1 MINEQHQNSS
11 PLLLQIGAIAAILGT
26 IFQVGAGTLSTSL
39 PTGGGE
45 EAMQSLGGQ
54 SSLLTAIYL
63 GFILGA
69 VLWVWALVAL
79 ASDLTM
85 GNARA
90 LGLLAVASAFIGA
103 TLHAVDGVLHGVAL
117 PALAA
122 SWTGAPDDAR
132 GALVQDLDLLRHLF
146 AATWAGVILLF
157 HGVPFVLAGLAVAIS
172 QRYPAWLGWIGFV
185 GGAGSIIIGLAM
197 FFGAA
202 PAGLAVPF
210 AVVLSAFMVILGW
223 LMWSQSDLPAV
234 ERGRTPPPV
243 ISSRHHPSPR
253 SERP

>member
-1 MINEQHQNSS
+1 MTNEQHQNCS
-11 PLLLQIGAIAAILGT
+11 PLLLQIGAIAAVGGT

-45 EAMQSLGGQ
+45 ETLQSLGGQ
-54 SSLLTAIYL
+54 SSLLTVIYL

-79 ASDLTM
+79 ASQLTA
-85 GNARA
+85 GKARA
-90 LGLLAVASAFIGA
+90 LSLLAVASAFVGA

-132 GALVQDLDLLRHLF
+132 EALVQELDLLRHLF
-146 AATWAGVILLF
+146 TATWAGVILLF
-157 HGVPFVLAGLAVAIS
+157 HGVPFALAGLAVAIS

-185 GGAGSIIIGLAM
+185 GGAGSVIIGLAM

-210 AVVLSAFMVILGW
+210 AVILSVYMVILGW
-223 LMWSQSDLPAV
+223 LMWP
-234 ERGRTPPPV
+234 RTG
-243 ISSRHHPSPR
+243 
-253 SERP
+253 